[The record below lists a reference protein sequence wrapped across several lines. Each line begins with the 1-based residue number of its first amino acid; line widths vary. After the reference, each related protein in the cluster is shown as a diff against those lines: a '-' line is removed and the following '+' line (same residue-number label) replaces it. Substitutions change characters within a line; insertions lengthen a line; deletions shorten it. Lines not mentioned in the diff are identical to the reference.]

1 MKSVLAKL
9 ESDLTYPSVEFFAE
23 IPSAEKRSKLI
34 EKSIISFSGWR
45 RVFAADGDENSTSR
59 EITPEAGFFAAAAGS
74 GFTRWLKKS
83 HAHLER
89 VTVAVACDCRPT
101 GEAIANCLM
110 LAIVSEGS
118 NARYLSISATPEAL
132 AYASALPE
140 VHGLIIVTASHNPL
154 GHNGLKF
161 SAADGAVLSASQGD
175 HLKDICLG
183 LYSDENWLRT
193 FSESVSDNL
202 SKTRSTVINGLCK
215 EKSRALELYA
225 GNMDMILVQGSLD
238 IGGPALKKE
247 LKENISGR
255 PLGII
260 SELNGSARTL
270 SIDRMYLESLGCKVE
285 VHGSEPGVVSHAIL
299 PEGDALEPAC
309 RILERKNRENPAFEL
324 GYVPDMDG
332 DRGNLVLA
340 CRDGG
345 VRRLEAQEVFAL
357 AVAAEL
363 AFSKSRKLSSAK
375 PAVVVNGPTSL
386 RIERITEA
394 FGGEV
399 FRAEVGEANVI
410 ELAGIKREAGYY
422 IPLIGEGSNGGS
434 IIYPSA
440 VRDPLATLIGLVRL
454 LRLPDVYSAL
464 AETMISAGINQLGW
478 PEFDR
483 VNLEQIVSLLPEF
496 SSTGQYE
503 EKSKMKIQTADHNL
517 LKRKYEESFEKL
529 WQEYK
534 QELKDKFAITKFE
547 FINYEGVKAV
557 PGPGNRSNGGLGGF
571 KVRLLG
577 SDSSE
582 RAFLWMRGSRTE
594 PVFRVMADV
603 EGSDQDED
611 WLLDFHRNIIMQADQ

>member
-9 ESDLTYPSVEFFAE
+9 EADLTYPSVEFFAE

-202 SKTRSTVINGLCK
+202 SKTRSTVINGLRK

-309 RILERKNRENPAFEL
+309 RILEQKNRENPAFEL

-478 PEFDR
+478 LEFDR